1 MTKSGHKYAAIR
13 ELLAEGGKRILIIS
27 HHNPD
32 GDAIGA
38 SLGLANWLNK
48 MDHDTNVI
56 VPNRF
61 PSFLSWMKNADKIV
75 VYSDLTEK
83 AIELLKR
90 AEVVFAV
97 DFNDLSRIRE
107 FDEQLSNS
115 AAYKVLIDHHPDPDP
130 FADLTISDVHVSST
144 AELIYTF
151 IRDVR
156 LSVKIDRDIASCIFA
171 GIMTDT
177 GCFSFNSSQPTTY
190 QIVGELLDYGIQ
202 KDLIYDL
209 VYNNFTYERTR
220 LMGYCLDQKMKYL
233 PEYKTAYISL
243 TQEEMRKYNFR
254 IGDAEGFVNLPL
266 SIKGVR
272 FSILFTEKKDM
283 IKLSFRSKGNFP
295 VNELASK
302 YFHGGGHRNAAGGEW
317 YESLYKTIEK
327 LINLLPEYKND
338 ILAE

>member
-1 MTKSGHKYAAIR
+1 MTESGHSYAAIR
-13 ELLAEGGKRILIIS
+13 KLLEERGKRILIIS
-27 HHNPD
+27 HRNPD

-48 MDHDTNVI
+48 MDHDTNVL

-61 PSFLSWMKNADKIV
+61 PGFLSWMKNANRVV
-75 VYSDLTEK
+75 VYSDQTKK
-83 AIELLKR
+83 AIELLKS
-90 AEVVFAV
+90 ADVVFAV

-107 FDEQLSNS
+107 FDEHLSKS
-115 AAYKVLIDHHPDPDP
+115 TAYKVLIDHHPDPGS
-130 FADLTISDVHVSST
+130 FADLTISDIHVSST
-144 AELIYTF
+144 AELVYTF
-151 IRDVR
+151 IRNVG
-156 LSVKIDRDIASCIFA
+156 LNVKIDRDIATCIFA

-190 QIVGELLDYGIQ
+190 RIVGELLDYGIQ

-209 VYNNFTYERTR
+209 VYDNFTYERMR

-233 PEYKTAYISL
+233 PEFKTAYISL
-243 TQEEMRKYNFR
+243 TQQEMRKYNFR
-254 IGDAEGFVNLPL
+254 IGDSEGFVNLPL

-272 FSILFTEKKDM
+272 FAVLFTEKKDM
-283 IKLSFRSKGNFP
+283 IKLSFRSKGRFP

-317 YESLYKTIEK
+317 YESLEKTIEK
-327 LINLLPEYKND
+327 LVNLLPEYKD
-338 ILAE
+338 DLLAE